1 MIDAIDAG
9 EHTLRRRR
17 QLRDSVR
24 AAGLYLCLGLLL
36 FVLLFPVYW
45 LLLSSLKHQSDF
57 FTSPPV
63 FLTTQLTTEHYQ
75 AVLADPFNRRYLL
88 NTAIVAVV
96 STLLATLVGTAAAY
110 ILARIRLPIRLNRV
124 LLVWILVNRL
134 FPPISFAIPYYLLI
148 RELGLID
155 TLAALILSNTAAAI
169 PFVVWTMLGYFQDLP
184 KEVERAAMIDGCTL
198 WQRFVRVVM
207 PMSTTSMVI
216 TAIFVFI
223 YAWNELLYAL
233 TLTVLKART
242 VPVAIAGY
250 VGDNALAWGQM
261 SAFGVISF
269 VPVMIAVLAVQ
280 RHIVRGLTFGAVKS

>member
-1 MIDAIDAG
+1 MIEAINFTEQA
-9 EHTLRRRR
+9 LRRRR
-17 QLRDSVR
+17 YFGESLRSV
-24 AAGLYLCLGLLL
+24 GLYSCLGLLL
-36 FVLLFPVYW
+36 LVLLFPLYW
-45 LLLSSLKHQSDF
+45 LLLGSLKQQSDF

-63 FLTTQLTTEHYQ
+63 FLTTELTIEHYQ
-75 AVLADPFNRRYLL
+75 AVLADPFNRSYLV
-88 NTAIVAVV
+88 NTAVVAVA
-96 STLLATLVGTAAAY
+96 STLLATLIGTAAAY
-110 ILARIRLPIRLNRV
+110 ILARIRLPIQLNRV
-124 LLVWILVNRL
+124 LLIWILVNRL

-169 PFVVWTMLGYFQDLP
+169 PFVVWTMLAYFQDLP

-198 WQRFVRVVM
+198 WQRFVRIVM
-207 PMSTTSMVI
+207 PMSMTSMVI

-233 TLTVLKART
+233 TLTVLKAKT

>member
-1 MIDAIDAG
+1 MIEAINFTEQA
-9 EHTLRRRR
+9 LRRRR
-17 QLRDSVR
+17 YFGESLRSV
-24 AAGLYLCLGLLL
+24 GLYSCLGLLL
-36 FVLLFPVYW
+36 LVLLFPLYW
-45 LLLSSLKHQSDF
+45 LLLGSLKQQSDF

-63 FLTTQLTTEHYQ
+63 FLTTELTIEHYQ
-75 AVLADPFNRRYLL
+75 AVLADPFNRSYLV
-88 NTAIVAVV
+88 NTAVVAVV
-96 STLLATLVGTAAAY
+96 STLLATLIGTAAAY
-110 ILARIRLPIRLNRV
+110 ILARIRLPIQLNRV
-124 LLVWILVNRL
+124 LLIWILVNRL

-169 PFVVWTMLGYFQDLP
+169 PFVVWTMLAYFQDLP

-198 WQRFVRVVM
+198 WQRFVRIVM
-207 PMSTTSMVI
+207 PMSMTSMVI

-233 TLTVLKART
+233 TLTVLKAKT

>member
-1 MIDAIDAG
+1 MIDAMDTGSA
-9 EHTLRRRR
+9 LRRRR
-17 QLRDSVR
+17 QLQESLSK
-24 AAGLYLCLGLLL
+24 AGLYLCLGVLLL
-36 FVLLFPVYW
+36 VLLFPIYW
-45 LLLSSLKHQSDF
+45 LVLSSFKHQSDF

-63 FLTTQLTTEHYQ
+63 FLTTELTLEHYRD
-75 AVLADPFNRRYLL
+75 VIADPFNRRYLL
-88 NTAIVAVV
+88 NTTIVAVV
-96 STLLATLVGTAAAY
+96 STILATLIGTAAAY
-110 ILARIRLPIRLNRV
+110 VLVRIRLPIRLNRV
-124 LLVWILVNRL
+124 LLIWILVNRL

-169 PFVVWTMLGYFQDLP
+169 PFVVWTMLAYFQDLP
-184 KEVERAAMIDGCTL
+184 KEIERAAIVDGCTL
-198 WQRFVRVVM
+198 LQRFVRIVM
-207 PMSTTSMVI
+207 PMSMTSMVI

-269 VPVMIAVLAVQ
+269 VPVIIAVLAVQ
-280 RHIVRGLTFGAVKS
+280 RHIVRGLTFGAVKA